1 MSGISFVLNIAR
13 GALYAQQQGIAVTSH
28 NIANV
33 GTAGYTRQRLNFEN
47 LGLESNASRLQ
58 LGMGVLADSVSQTY
72 DRFLTQNIQ
81 QKTSVQMQT
90 QTELAHL
97 QKMQSLFN
105 DGAGTGL
112 GQPLAEFWNA
122 WQDVADNPSG
132 IPERTA
138 LLHKGEAL
146 AERFQTI
153 HTELTRIRAE
163 MNTNLGA
170 AIQELNQ
177 LSSQV
182 AELNVKIVA
191 SEAGGTTANDLRDRR
206 NLVLEKISG
215 LIGNVR
221 LDNAD
226 GSVTVMTTNGLLLAD
241 RAQSWNLSQSGDA
254 LTWGDLPGDIS
265 QDLTGGKIGGTLN
278 LRDEILPEYVANLD
292 ELAGNIIQQVNDLH
306 EAGFSLDTD
315 PAFSTG
321 LPFFDETVFNLTPGD
336 YSGAAGYI
344 RLSREITDN
353 PGRVAAALDI
363 VASGPPVVPL
373 PGDNRN
379 ALRIADLQGTAIANF
394 KKWTYQNRGADV
406 TSTTRTIS
414 LDDYYRTLVG
424 DVGTMTAGKQQDEDF
439 NSTVMSSLNELRD
452 SVSGVNLDEELTELI
467 QLQGAYQAAAKL
479 VTSADELLQTLL
491 QMT

>member
-33 GTAGYTRQRLNFEN
+33 GTAGYTRQSLNFEN

-58 LGMGVLADSVSQTY
+58 LGLGVVADSVFQYY
-72 DRFLTQNIQ
+72 DRFVTQNIQ
-81 QKTSVQMQT
+81 QKTSEQLET
-90 QTELAHL
+90 QTELANL
-97 QKMQSLFN
+97 QKMQGLFN

-112 GQPLAEFWNA
+112 GQPLVEFWNA

-138 LLHKGEAL
+138 LLHKGAAL

-170 AIQELNQ
+170 AVRELNQ
-177 LSSQV
+177 LSGQV
-182 AELNVKIVA
+182 AELNVQIVA
-191 SEAGGTTANDLRDRR
+191 SEAAGTTANDLRDRR
-206 NLVLEKISG
+206 NVALEKISG

-241 RAQSWNLSQSGDA
+241 RAQSWPLVQEGTAIRWDE
-254 LTWGDLPGDIS
+254 LPADIS
-265 QDLTGGKIGGTLN
+265 RDLGGGKIGGYLD
-278 LRDEILPEYVANLD
+278 LRDEIIPEYMANLD
-292 ELAGNIIQQVNDLH
+292 ELAGTLIQQVNGFH
-306 EAGFSLDTD
+306 TAGYTLS
-315 PAFSTG
+315 G
-321 LPFFDETVFNLTPGD
+321 ENGKYFFDVTVFDPLN

-344 RLSREITDN
+344 RLSADVQDT
-353 PGRVAAALDI
+353 PGNVAAAQA
-363 VASGPPVVPL
+363 VAAPGPPVVPL

-379 ALRIADLQGTAIANF
+379 VLALLNLQTDTTLVIR
-394 KKWTYQNRGADV
+394 KWAYENRQAVVPAGML
-406 TSTTRTIS
+406 TTS
-414 LDDYYRTLVG
+414 LDDYYRSLVG
-424 DVGTMTAGKQQDEDF
+424 DVGTRTAGKQQDEDF
-439 NSTVMSSLNELRD
+439 NQTVMGNLQELRD
-452 SVSGVNLDEELTELI
+452 SISGVNLDEELTELI
-467 QLQGAYQAAAKL
+467 QLQSAYKAAAKL

>member
-33 GTAGYTRQRLNFEN
+33 NTTGYTRQSMNFEN
-47 LGLESNASRLQ
+47 LGLENNTSRLQ
-58 LGMGVLADSVSQTY
+58 LGLGVLADSVSQYY
-72 DRFLTQNIQ
+72 DRFVTQNIH
-81 QKTSVQMQT
+81 QKTSEQMQT
-90 QTELAHL
+90 QTELANL
-97 QKMQSLFN
+97 RKMQGLFN
-105 DGAGTGL
+105 DGVGTGL
-112 GQPLAEFWNA
+112 SQPLAEFWNA
-122 WQDVADNPSG
+122 WQDLANNPSG
-132 IPERTA
+132 IPERTT

-170 AIQELNQ
+170 SIQELNQ
-177 LSSQV
+177 LSAQV

-191 SEAGGTTANDLRDRR
+191 SEATGTTANDLRDQR

-241 RAQSWNLSQSGDA
+241 RAQSWSLSQSGNA
-254 LTWGDLPGDIS
+254 ITWGDLPADIS
-265 QDLTGGKIGGTLN
+265 RELAGGKIGGYLN
-278 LRDEILPEYVANLD
+278 LRDEIVPEYVANLD
-292 ELAGNIIQQVNDLH
+292 ELAGTVIAQVNPIHVTGFTL
-306 EAGFSLDTD
+306 AGE
-315 PAFSTG
+315 TG
-321 LPFFDETVFNLTPGD
+321 KNFFDTTVFNPLDFT
-336 YSGAAGYI
+336 GAAGFI
-344 RLSREITDN
+344 KLSADVKDT
-353 PGRVAAALDI
+353 PGNVAAATALADP
-363 VASGPPVVPL
+363 GPPPVPL

-379 ALRIADLQGTAIANF
+379 ALNILNIQTNTALVIR
-394 KKWTYQNRGADV
+394 KWSYQNRQAVVPAGTLTA
-406 TSTTRTIS
+406 S

-424 DVGTMTAGKQQDEDF
+424 DVGTLTAGKGRNEEF
-439 NSTVMSSLNELRD
+439 NQTVMDNLQELRD

-467 QLQGAYQAAAKL
+467 QLQSAYKAAAKL
-479 VTSADELLQTLL
+479 VTSADELFETLL
-491 QMT
+491 NM